1 MTGDMLQLGYDDV
14 LSFIIGSRTV
24 KVRCRMPQGGDK
36 TIWGI
41 QVDGTWYGMD
51 REGQHDDTE
60 AAIRKAAEEWI
71 TRREGS
77 LPRAK

>member
-1 MTGDMLQLGYDDV
+1 
-14 LSFIIGSRTV
+14 V
-24 KVRCRMPQGGDK
+24 KARCRMPQGGDK
-36 TIWGI
+36 AIWGI

-71 TRREGS
+71 THR
-77 LPRAK
+77 LPGLVE

>member
-1 MTGDMLQLGYDDV
+1 MTNDMLKLGYDDV
-14 LSFIIGSRTV
+14 LSFTIGTRMV
-24 KVRCRMPQGGDK
+24 KARCRIPQGGDGA
-36 TIWGI
+36 IWGI

-71 TRREGS
+71 TDR
-77 LPRAK
+77 LPGLVE